1 MAREETQRTT
11 RTTRV
16 TLAINVSIRGQNAAG
31 SPFNE
36 TCQTLTVNANGC
48 LLEMATPVA
57 KEQPLVL
64 KNVRTTA
71 EIPCT
76 VVSLGNNANGK
87 TQVALRF
94 EQPSPRFWGL
104 GFPPEDWDPADR
116 KRPEPMKR

>member
-1 MAREETQRTT
+1 
-11 RTTRV
+11 V
-16 TLAINVSIRGQNAAG
+16 HLAITVSIRGQNAAG
-31 SPFNE
+31 SPFSE
-36 TCQTLTVNANGC
+36 VCQTVTVNANGC

-57 KEQPLVL
+57 KEQPLTL
-64 KNVRTTA
+64 KNIRTTG

-76 VVSLGNNANGK
+76 IVSLGNAGAGK

-94 EQPSPRFWGL
+94 DHPSPRFWGL

>member
-1 MAREETQRTT
+1 MAKEETPRT

-16 TLAINVSIRGQNAAG
+16 HLAITVTVRGQNAAG
-31 SPFNE
+31 TSFSE
-36 TCQTLTVNANGC
+36 TSQTVTVNANGC
-48 LLEMATPVA
+48 LLELATPVA
-57 KEQPLVL
+57 KEQPLTL
-64 KNVRTTA
+64 KNIRTTG

-76 VVSLGNNANGK
+76 VVFLGNMANGK

-94 EQPSPRFWGL
+94 EQSSPRFWGL